1 MGAEIDDLNI
11 KIEAS
16 AEKAS
21 KSIDKVISGL
31 EKMQKAL
38 GVGSVKSES
47 ISQITVA
54 SQKAANSMKS
64 ISDSASKSMQSISK
78 QTKKATESIQQMQDR
93 IMKSAREKATVEVD
107 FSNTERE
114 TKKWEG
120 QLRNAQ
126 NALSRIITT
135 ESALS
140 QAKGIERYS
149 AKIAQAELAIKK
161 LNEQTK
167 VNSVSSDI
175 EDMMK
180 RGSKADVKKTLEDY
194 ENDLQDFDS
203 KIVDLNGYEQFN
215 RSLQLTFESLKSN
228 FPNAKDTISGYEEL
242 IQEVNEAFSGASSKY
257 GKVDTTNIK
266 DYIDGIEKQKSKIS
280 SSVGNFAPVQLEKG
294 QSYTKEYADLQK
306 QIDSTSAKISRLIA
320 KQEKFDALGVK
331 TDSQKY
337 KSLQY
342 DLQKASESYKNLTD
356 NAKNLEKSNKAIE
369 SSSQKTNRLSEASK
383 KAAEGTS
390 VMANALRTLGAGKAA
405 STLQKV
411 SRNFSDISK
420 SSDQA
425 DNSMSK
431 FKKTIIV
438 IGAIGASV
446 AVAIKA
452 FKKLAS
458 AVGGAVG
465 KITSGLRKILLGVAS
480 VTSGFIGISKGGQ
493 FVAKNI
499 HRAFMALASRLRSM
513 AITATTDNMGDS
525 FEKLS
530 KHSQRLGTN
539 MAQLKAT
546 LATIGA
552 QFVAA
557 FEPILS
563 FVVPALTTLSN
574 GILSA
579 INALSQ
585 LIASLTG
592 QSTYVKA
599 TANVNAYKN
608 ATSGAAKAQKE
619 LNKQLQGV
627 DELNNLTTNN
637 KSGGG
642 SGSGGAGNG
651 VDYTDEKVPA
661 SIENLAEKI
670 KKAWENADFTEIGS
684 ILAGKLADALDK
696 IDWSKIQ
703 ENAAKV
709 GKSLATLIN
718 GFIEF
723 PELSTKIGNAIG
735 QAVNT
740 VVTGLD
746 AFLSNIHFGSIGTFI
761 GTGIST
767 ALQTIDWKT
776 IISDGGKIGKGIA
789 DFINSLV
796 NTDVLSDIAM
806 ATANLIKAGVHGA
819 YKFVTN
825 LDFGNLGEKIGDSIN
840 TFFNNMG
847 KKNADTGKTGWE
859 ELGVSI
865 SESLSGIT
873 ETISTAIKK
882 INRED
887 ITNAISQ
894 ILDNIDKEKIKNG
907 FVDVVES
914 SLKLITGKDFKIP
927 NIDLGT
933 IAVSVAG
940 FNIIQSGLNALL
952 SQKIASGIGSINV
965 PITAAISLSI
975 SAAII
980 GFKIGNWLYDN
991 VKGIQS
997 ISDGI
1002 TEWIMK
1008 DGEKIAVAKTI
1019 SVSLAGLSIS
1029 LASVGI
1035 AKAVGKA
1042 IGKAIGGKA
1051 IDVTTE
1057 SAVDLMFDAQNLNAT
1072 SFGEALK
1079 TSIGKIANLGSKI
1092 ASGVGT
1098 ALSKAGN
1105 VVWTGL
1111 SSLASSLVSALG
1123 TAISGLST
1131 VASTIA
1137 SAVGSAL
1144 SAAGT
1149 FLTSSVSTVFTAGAA
1164 SIAAGLFAAIGAA
1177 IAGWKIGQLI
1187 YDKFSEQID
1196 SIVFAIGDFFTKTIP
1211 NALSSAGKAVVD
1223 LAVNV
1228 KGNIDE
1234 KAQQI
1239 KDWFAEKKDAAKD
1252 LVANVKADGADKL
1265 KDVKE
1270 QWNGIK
1276 KGTKKLKVKFKDS
1289 VSKKLKKVKDAWDSV
1304 VEKSKKLSV
1313 SFTDNFTA
1321 PIKRAWNSIARS
1333 INNLVDKIPYVGKKI
1348 SDVPTFKGYANGGYP
1363 QKYSLFMAGE
1373 NGIPEIAGT
1382 VGGKT
1387 AVAGGAEITGIRD
1400 AIYSTSQ
1407 QEMEYLREQNQLL
1420 QGILAKEFGIS
1431 KNDIGKASR
1440 SYARDYYNRT
1450 GKEAYSF

>member
-1 MGAEIDDLNI
+1 MGAEVDDLNI

-161 LNEQTK
+161 LNEQTR
-167 VNSVSSDI
+167 VTSVGSDI

-242 IQEVNEAFSGASSKY
+242 IQEVNEAFSGSSSKY

-280 SSVGNFAPVQLEKG
+280 SSVGDFAPVQLGKG

-431 FKKTIIV
+431 FKKTIIL

-458 AVGGAVG
+458 AVSGIVG

-493 FVAKNI
+493 LVSKNI

-599 TANVNAYKN
+599 TANVNAYKD
-608 ATSGAAKAQKE
+608 ATNGAAKAQKE

-670 KKAWENADFTEIGS
+670 KKAWENADFTEVGS
-684 ILAGKLADALDK
+684 ILAGKLSDALDK

-718 GFIEF
+718 GFVEF

-894 ILDNIDKEKIKNG
+894 IWDNIDKEKIKNG
-907 FVDVVES
+907 FVDMVEAA
-914 SLKLITGKDFKIP
+914 LKLITGKDFDLSG
-927 NIDLGT
+927 IDLTTIIVGGLFGAAALKTAGT
-933 IAVSVAG
+933 VISSAASSIVGTLGSSIAAAITGGGLATVAG
-940 FNIIQSGLNALL
+940 TVLSTIVTGLTTDLPLL
-952 SQKIASGIGSINV
+952 IGAG
-965 PITAAISLSI
+965 TFAE
-975 SAAII
+975 I
-980 GFKIGNWLYDN
+980 G
-991 VKGIQS
+991 
-997 ISDGI
+997 
-1002 TEWIMK
+1002 
-1008 DGEKIAVAKTI
+1008 
-1019 SVSLAGLSIS
+1019 
-1029 LASVGI
+1029 VGI
-1035 AKAVGKA
+1035 A
-1042 IGKAIGGKA
+1042 GG
-1051 IDVTTE
+1051 
-1057 SAVDLMFDAQNLNAT
+1057 L
-1072 SFGEALK
+1072 
-1079 TSIGKIANLGSKI
+1079 LG
-1092 ASGVGT
+1092 
-1098 ALSKAGN
+1098 
-1105 VVWTGL
+1105 
-1111 SSLASSLVSALG
+1111 
-1123 TAISGLST
+1123 
-1131 VASTIA
+1131 
-1137 SAVGSAL
+1137 
-1144 SAAGT
+1144 
-1149 FLTSSVSTVFTAGAA
+1149 
-1164 SIAAGLFAAIGAA
+1164 AIGAA
-1177 IAGWKIGQLI
+1177 IGGWKLGNLI

-1196 SIVFAIGDFFTKTIP
+1196 SIVFSIGDFFTQTIP
-1211 NALSSAGKAVVD
+1211 TALSNAGKSVID

-1228 KGNIDE
+1228 KGSIDE
-1234 KAQQI
+1234 KAQEI
-1239 KDWFAEKKDAAKD
+1239 KDWFSNKADDVKE
-1252 LVANVKADGADKL
+1252 LVAN
-1265 KDVKE
+1265 
-1270 QWNGIK
+1270 I
-1276 KGTKKLKVKFKDS
+1276 KDS
-1289 VSKKLKKVKDAWDSV
+1289 ASNKLQSIKDNWSKLKK
-1304 VEKSKKLSV
+1304 EKAKKLSITLQ
-1313 SFTDNFTA
+1313 SKAASAIDKIKKAWDNIKTYSKELTVKFNDAFTA
-1321 PIKRAWNSIARS
+1321 PIKRAWNAIANKLNS
-1333 INNLVDKIPYVGKKI
+1333 GLDKINEWLPSNLKFSGRL
-1348 SDVPTFKGYANGGYP
+1348 PTFENGGYP